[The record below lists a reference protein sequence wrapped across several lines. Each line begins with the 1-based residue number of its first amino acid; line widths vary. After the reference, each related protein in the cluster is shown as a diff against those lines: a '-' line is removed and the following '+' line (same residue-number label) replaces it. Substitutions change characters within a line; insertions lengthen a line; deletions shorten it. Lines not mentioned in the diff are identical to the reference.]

1 MNQGQ
6 ELPRYRVVVAED
18 NELIRELL
26 AQQLV
31 ELGHTV
37 VGKARNGIEVVDVV
51 AAVQPDVAIIDRG
64 LPIQDGLTASRAI
77 AARAPTAVVVL
88 SAYMSDID
96 PEDEALA
103 AGAHSF
109 LAKPYLIEDLD
120 ETLARAIRRFKLARS
135 R

>member
-6 ELPRYRVVVAED
+6 ERPRYRIVVAED

-26 AQQLV
+26 AQQLL

-51 AAVQPDVAIIDRG
+51 SAVRPDVAIIDRG
-64 LPIQDGLTASRAI
+64 LPIQDGLAASRAI
-77 AARAPTAVVVL
+77 ADRAPTAVVVL

-96 PEDEALA
+96 PEEEALA

-109 LAKPYLIEDLD
+109 LAKPYLIEELD
-120 ETLARAIRRFKLARS
+120 ETLDRAVQRYKRARS
-135 R
+135 